1 MEYSLKWD
9 TDNDGIIDNAGF
21 ADQTYDAWSMY
32 GARYDDN
39 IFFWFH
45 TFSSLRSDLNL
56 NDQNVSANHF
66 KIRVEKLEFL
76 HYLLL
81 VKFGYVASSF

>member
-56 NDQNVSANHF
+56 NDQNVLIILKSVWKNWNSCIIYF
-66 KIRVEKLEFL
+66 W
-76 HYLLL
+76 
-81 VKFGYVASSF
+81 